1 MCFEIYYNKCTIIQF
16 GLHTSI
22 SIDKIMNIK
31 SLHYAKGRQFQN
43 IGIARCEIDTCSALL
58 CTERKCTLLF
68 TKQLFHISK
77 HLLFKVIGTLS

>member
-1 MCFEIYYNKCTIIQF
+1 MLIFGVMNNTYNYKTQF

-43 IGIARCEIDTCSALL
+43 IGTVRCEIDTCLALL
-58 CTERKCTLLF
+58 CIEKEVYVVVYKTTTPYK
-68 TKQLFHISK
+68 
-77 HLLFKVIGTLS
+77 